1 MTKILHL
8 DQQPTFTPSAMGK
21 IACFENRILPDDAP
35 KAVVLEEIKD
45 AKYVIS
51 GSKKLEEDHFK
62 VASKLH
68 AVVLPSAGYDYID
81 VESASRHGVYVI
93 NSPGAN
99 ANAVAEMAIGL
110 MLAVARNIPQS
121 YNGVREGQWVDE
133 EIRNKS
139 LGWELTG
146 KTMGLVGLGNIGA
159 LVATMAKGFSMEV
172 LCNTKHPSQEREQ
185 KFGVQ
190 FVSLDELMKQSDFV
204 VICAALN
211 PETLSLIGKKKIDLM
226 KNNAFLIN
234 IARGK
239 IVDYDALYQALVEN
253 KIAGAGIDVLYTEP
267 PGPTHPFF
275 TLGNV
280 IVTPHLGS
288 RTRDANERVTNM
300 VADEIIRMENG
311 EKPLNPVNQIVD

>member
-1 MTKILHL
+1 MTNILHL
-8 DQQPTFTPSAMGK
+8 DQQPAFTPSAMKK
-21 IACFENRILPDDAP
+21 IAVFENRILPDNAP
-35 KAVVLEEIKD
+35 KEVVLEEIRD
-45 AKYVIS
+45 AKYIVS
-51 GSKKLEEDHFK
+51 GSKIIEEEHFK

-81 VESASRHGVYVI
+81 VEAATKHGVYVI

-99 ANAVAEMAIGL
+99 ANAVAEMGIGL
-110 MLAVARNIPQS
+110 MLAAARNIPQS
-121 YNGVREGQWVDE
+121 YTRVREGQWVDE
-133 EIRNKS
+133 EVRNRG

-159 LVATMAKGFSMEV
+159 RVATMAKGFSMEV
-172 LCNTKHPSQEREQ
+172 LCYTKHPSQEREQ
-185 KFGVQ
+185 KFGVK
-190 FVSLDELMKQSDFV
+190 FVSLDDLIKQSDFV

-211 PETLSLIGKKKIDLM
+211 PETLGMIGKEQIDLM
-226 KNNAFLIN
+226 KENAFLIN

-239 IVDYDALYQALVEN
+239 IVDYDVLYQALSEN

-267 PGPTHPFF
+267 PGPKHSFF
-275 TLGNV
+275 TLDNV

-311 EKPLNPVNQIVD
+311 EKPLNPVNQNKK

>member
-8 DQQPTFTPSAMGK
+8 DQQPAFTQSAMEK
-21 IACFENRILPDDAP
+21 ITGFENRILLDDTS
-35 KAVVLEEIKD
+35 KELVLTEIRD
-45 AKYVIS
+45 AKYVVS
-51 GSKKLEEDHFK
+51 GSKKVEEDHFK

-93 NSPGAN
+93 NSLGAN
-99 ANAVAEMAIGL
+99 ANAVAEMGIGL

-121 YNGVREGQWVDE
+121 YHGVREGQWVDE
-133 EIRNKS
+133 EIRNKN

-146 KTMGLVGLGNIGA
+146 KTMGLIGLGNIGA
-159 LVATMAKGFSMEV
+159 LVATRAKGFSMQV
-172 LCNTKHPSQEREQ
+172 LCYTKHPSQEREQ

-190 FVSLDELMKQSDFV
+190 FVSLDELMKQSDFM

-211 PETLSLIGKKKIDLM
+211 PETLRLIEKEQIDLM
-226 KNNAFLIN
+226 KENAFLIN

-239 IVDYDALYQALVEN
+239 IVDYDALYQALVKN

-267 PGPTHPFF
+267 PGPKHPFF
-275 TLGNV
+275 MLDNV

-300 VADEIIRMENG
+300 VADEIVRMENG
-311 EKPLNPVNQIVD
+311 KKPLNAVNQLVD

>member
-1 MTKILHL
+1 MIKILHL
-8 DQQPTFTPSAMGK
+8 DQQPAFTQLAMKKISA
-21 IACFENRILPDDAP
+21 FENRILPDDAP
-35 KAVVLEEIKD
+35 KEVVLAEIRD

-51 GSKKLEEDHFK
+51 GSKKVEEDYFK

-81 VESASRHGVYVI
+81 VEAATKYGVYVI

-99 ANAVAEMAIGL
+99 ANAVAEMGIGL
-110 MLAVARNIPQS
+110 MLAAARNIPQS
-121 YNGVREGQWVDE
+121 CNGVREGQWVDE
-133 EIRNKS
+133 ELRNKN

-159 LVATMAKGFSMEV
+159 CVATMAKGFSMKIF
-172 LCNTKHPSQEREQ
+172 CYTKHPSKEREQ
-185 KFGVQ
+185 KFGVK
-190 FVSLDELMKQSDFV
+190 FVSLGELMKQSDFV

-211 PETLSLIGKKKIDLM
+211 PETLSLIGKEQIDLM
-226 KNNAFLIN
+226 KKNAFLLN

-239 IVDYDALYQALVEN
+239 IVDYDALYKALLEK
-253 KIAGAGIDVLYTEP
+253 KIAGAGVDVLYTEP
-267 PGPTHPFF
+267 PGSEHPFF
-275 TLGNV
+275 ALDNV

-311 EKPLNPVNQIVD
+311 KKPLNAVNQIGN